1 MTAIADPAAE
11 NSTAHIFTIPS
22 GVSFADALV
31 QTLWRDVGHD
41 PLALADVTLLLPTRR
56 ACRTVREAF
65 LRLSDGQA
73 VLLPRMAA
81 VGDVDADDMALL
93 HAGEDDVGAVLD
105 LPPAITPLER
115 QILLAR
121 LIQRRDPAQSFDQAA
136 SLALALGRFL
146 DEVQN
151 EDASFDALENLVP
164 DNFSAHW
171 KQTITFLEILTQNWP
186 LIVAERGVMD
196 AAARRTLLIRAQIA
210 AWTANPP
217 QGRVIA
223 AGTTGT
229 TPAAAD
235 LLCLVAR
242 LPQGQ
247 LVLPGLDLLLD
258 DAGWHA
264 VGDDHPQSQLKLLLE
279 RAGVARSDV
288 KIWGG
293 PYDGI
298 NPARARWLSHALRPA
313 QTTEQWRSLREPD
326 ITRHATDGLVRIDCD
341 TPQDEADMIALLMRE
356 TLQTP
361 EKTAAL
367 VTPDRRL
374 ARRVTQSLKRWGI
387 QIDDTGGQPLTEIMA
402 GSYLTL
408 LADMAE
414 QQLAPVTLLAFLK
427 HPLTAMALPA
437 DEMRAAVYLL
447 DQVAL
452 RGPRPRA
459 GLDGLR
465 QTLLALDEQR
475 VGERARLIAWLE
487 KLDAQMRDFAVLMAA
502 RGSVDFMQL
511 LSAHIDLAEKLAAT
525 TDQPG
530 KARVWRGEGGEAAS
544 LFLGQL
550 RAAAGD
556 IPPVTPQQYTTVLN
570 TLLKGVTVRPRYGSH
585 PRLFIFGLIEARLA
599 SADRVILGGLNEGT
613 WPALPAHDP
622 WLSRPMRKA
631 FGLPA
636 PEKELAQTAHDFVQA
651 ASRNEVFIT
660 RARKVDGT
668 PTVPARWLLRMET
681 VLQAVGIDWDHATA
695 AQYLQWLHALDDAKV
710 ARPVARPAPTPPVS
724 ARPRKLS
731 VTQIETW
738 MRDPYQIYA
747 RNVLGLSP
755 LDPIDDDPGGSER
768 GVFIHKALE
777 TFVRNHMDD
786 IPDDA
791 VARLLAYGRA
801 ALDEQAIPPEVEAF
815 WWPRFEKIAHAFVAV
830 ERAWRANGGKP
841 HSLEKRGELHFDDFT
856 LVSKADRIDRMDDGS
871 YAIIDYKTGTLP
883 KPAEVIDG
891 LSPQLPLEG
900 LMLRH
905 GAFPDLPAGPTSI
918 MAYWRTAGSGKK
930 PIEQKQI
937 NDSGQVKVAA
947 ADLIDQAAAGLRNLI
962 NVYDDA
968 ATPYISHPRPD
979 AKPKGADY
987 DHLARVKEWGVSG
1000 DDDAEDAA

>member
-1 MTAIADPAAE
+1 MTATDPAAE
-11 NSTAHIFTIPS
+11 KLPANIFTIPA
-22 GVSFADALV
+22 GVPFADALAAG
-31 QTLWRDVGHD
+31 LWRDYSHD

-93 HAGEDDVGAVLD
+93 YAGEDDVAGVLD
-105 LPPAITPLER
+105 LPPAIKPLER

-121 LIQRRDPAQSFDQAA
+121 LIQSRDSAQSFDQAA

-151 EDASFDALENLVP
+151 EDVSLDALANLVP
-164 DNFSAHW
+164 DQFASHW
-171 KQTITFLEILTQNWP
+171 QQTLEFLRILTEHWP
-186 LIVAERGVMD
+186 SIVAERGVMD
-196 AAARRTLLIRAQIA
+196 AAARRTLLLRAQIA
-210 AWTANPP
+210 AWTAHPP

-247 LVLPGLDLLLD
+247 LVLPGLDVLLD
-258 DAGWHA
+258 DAGWQA
-264 VGDDHPQSQLKLLLE
+264 VDDDHPQSQLKMILS
-279 RAGVARSDV
+279 RAGVAREDV
-288 KIWGG
+288 GIWGG

-298 NPARARWLSHALRPA
+298 NRARALWLSQAMRPA
-313 QTTEQWRSLREPD
+313 QTTDQWRQLREGD
-326 ITRHATDGLVRIDCD
+326 LGRDAVTGMVRVDCD
-341 TPQDEADMIALLMRE
+341 TPQDEADLIALLMRE
-356 TLQTP
+356 TLETP

-427 HPLTAMALPA
+427 HPLTAMALPP
-437 DEMRAAVYLL
+437 DDMRAAVYLL

-475 VGERARLIAWLE
+475 VGDRQRLLTWLE
-487 KLDAQMRDFAVLMAA
+487 KLAADMRDFAHLMAQ
-502 RGSVDFMQL
+502 RGTVDFMQL
-511 LSAHIDLAEKLAAT
+511 LSAHIDLAERLAAT
-525 TDQPG
+525 VDQPG

-544 LFLGQL
+544 LFLSDL
-550 RAAAGD
+550 RASAAD
-556 IPPVTPQQYTTVLN
+556 IPPLLPAQYVTVLT

-585 PRLFIFGLIEARLA
+585 PRLFIYGLIEARLA
-599 SADRVILGGLNEGT
+599 SADRMILGGLNEGT

-622 WLSRPMRKA
+622 WLSRPMRKS
-631 FGLPA
+631 FGLPS

-651 ASRNEVFIT
+651 ASRGEVFIT

-668 PTVPARWLLRMET
+668 PTVPARWLMRMET
-681 VLQAVGIDWDHATA
+681 VLQAVGLDWDHAA
-695 AQYLQWLHALDDAKV
+695 ARHYRHWLRALDEAGTV
-710 ARPVARPAPTPPVS
+710 TPVTRPMPAPPVA

-747 RNVLGLSP
+747 RYVLGLSP

-777 TFVRNHMDD
+777 VFVRGHMHD
-786 IPDDA
+786 IPDNA
-791 VARLLAYGRA
+791 VELLLEYGRA

-815 WWPRFEKIAHAFVAV
+815 WWPRFEKIAAAFVDV
-830 ERAWRANGGKP
+830 ERAWRTAGGQP
-841 HSLEKRGELHFDDFT
+841 YGLEKRGELHWDDFT
-856 LVSKADRIDRMDDGS
+856 LVGKADRIDRMADGS

-883 KPAEVIDG
+883 KPAEVTDG
-891 LSPQLPLEG
+891 LSPQLPLEA
-900 LMLRH
+900 LMLQQ
-905 GAFPDLPAGPTSI
+905 GAFPDLSAGATSV
-918 MAYWRTAGSGKK
+918 MAYWRTVGTGKA

-937 NDSGQVKVAA
+937 NDSGKDKISA
-947 ADLIDQAAAGLRNLI
+947 ADLVEQAALGLRNLI
-962 NVYDDA
+962 DIYDDA
-968 ATPYISHPRPD
+968 QTPYISQPRPD
-979 AKPKGADY
+979 AKPKGHDY
-987 DHLARVKEWGVSG
+987 DHLARIKEWGVSG